1 MKKEKQDLSKFEISR
16 ILSIGIYDKNTNYTY
31 AFFELN
37 DEGEL
42 ELKYKNLEE
51 RKS

>member
-1 MKKEKQDLSKFEISR
+1 MSSTSKDLSKFKISR
-16 ILSIGIYDKNTNYTY
+16 ILSIGIYDKDTNYTY

-37 DEGEL
+37 NEGEL